1 MESKTRERKVAKSE
15 GENLQ
20 RIIALGL
27 TRQEAVGW
35 YRNNVQSDWFMK
47 SVLSSL
53 LGLVL
58 VLVSLAA
65 GPFLQSSFTMDMILQ
80 RLVFIMV
87 GGLFAYAAHCIAS
100 SGPSVRL
107 SITYESM
114 LGKLSVMNRHGIPT
128 FFAAALLTCYWGL
141 PFSFDA
147 ASLSN
152 MVHLMMCLTF
162 ICVGV
167 LIFAGSMFVPRC
179 VLTIVPIIVGKMLGL
194 FGAFLI
200 VSPKYL
206 YDVYPAVQQAETGV
220 VMIALM
226 VVIDMTV
233 LPCWLYRYFGNTV
246 RIRQT

>member
-1 MESKTRERKVAKSE
+1 METKTRERKVAKSA

-20 RIIALGL
+20 RIVALGL
-27 TRQEAVGW
+27 TRQEAIGW

-47 SVLSSL
+47 SVVSSL

-58 VLVSLAA
+58 VVVPLAA

-87 GGLFAYAAHCIAS
+87 GVLFAYAAHCIAS

-107 SITYESM
+107 SVTYESM
-114 LGKLSVMNRHGIPT
+114 LGKFSVINRHGIPT
-128 FFAAALLTCYWGL
+128 LFAAALLTCYWGL
-141 PFSFDA
+141 PPSFDA
-147 ASLSN
+147 ASLIM

-167 LIFAGSMFVPRC
+167 LIFTGSMFVSRR
-179 VLTIVPIIVGKMLGL
+179 VLSIVPIIVGKMLGL

-200 VSPKYL
+200 LSPKYL
-206 YDVYPAVQQAETGV
+206 YDVYPAAQQAETGV
-220 VMIALM
+220 VMIAIM

-233 LPCWLYRYFGNTV
+233 LPCWLYRYFGNTTG
-246 RIRQT
+246 IRQT

>member
-1 MESKTRERKVAKSE
+1 
-15 GENLQ
+15 
-20 RIIALGL
+20 
-27 TRQEAVGW
+27 
-35 YRNNVQSDWFMK
+35 
-47 SVLSSL
+47 
-53 LGLVL
+53 
-58 VLVSLAA
+58 
-65 GPFLQSSFTMDMILQ
+65 MDMILE

-152 MVHLMMCLTF
+152 MVHLMMCLTC

-167 LIFAGSMFVPRC
+167 LIFTGSMFVPRRSSIHRANYC
-179 VLTIVPIIVGKMLGL
+179 GEDARIVWR
-194 FGAFLI
+194 
-200 VSPKYL
+200 VSYSFAQ
-206 YDVYPAVQQAETGV
+206 VSV
-220 VMIALM
+220 
-226 VVIDMTV
+226 
-233 LPCWLYRYFGNTV
+233 
-246 RIRQT
+246 

>member
-1 MESKTRERKVAKSE
+1 LESKTRERKVDKSA

-27 TRQEAVGW
+27 TRQEAAGW
-35 YRNNVQSDWFMK
+35 YHYNVQNDWFMN
-47 SVLSSL
+47 SVLSLL
-53 LGLVL
+53 LGLTL
-58 VLVSLAA
+58 VLVSLVA
-65 GPFLQSSFTMDMILQ
+65 GDFLQSSFTMDMILQ
-80 RLVFIMV
+80 RLLFIMV
-87 GGLFAYAAHCIAS
+87 GVLFAYAAHCIAS
-100 SGPSVRL
+100 SGSSVSV
-107 SITYESM
+107 SIAYESM
-114 LGKLSVMNRHGIPT
+114 LRKLSVMNRRGIPA

-141 PFSFDA
+141 PSSFDA

-152 MVHLMMCLTF
+152 VVHLLMCLTF

-167 LIFAGSMFVPRC
+167 LIFTGSMFVSRR

-194 FGAFLI
+194 FGSFLI
-200 VSPKYL
+200 LSPKYL

-220 VMIALM
+220 VMIAIM

-233 LPCWLYRYFGNTV
+233 LPCWLYRYFGNTP